1 MWLLASELA
10 GVVGLPGSDR
20 NVREQLKKLANENP
34 ELARKRQGTKGTEY
48 HISLLP
54 SATQTALYKT
64 KGQIKVGEQLLSLPK
79 KKSQS
84 DGYCREALW
93 ARWNKNNHAAK
104 EKAQQALLAVKAV
117 FALKR
122 NGVSLMDAYDS
133 VCAQYDVALSTLRR
147 HCSMVKGYDEA
158 DWAPAL
164 LPKHFEASQSKKKNQ
179 FAFITPQAWELFK
192 ADYLSLEQPAM
203 TVSYERLLDAAKGK
217 GWEIPSLK
225 SLARRMAHEV
235 PAQQLVLL
243 REGEHALHQL
253 YPPQERTV
261 EGIHAMEWL
270 NGDGY
275 QHNVFVKWFNGEILR
290 PKTWF
295 WQDIRSRKIVGWR
308 CDISENTDSIRL
320 SLMDVFAKYGVP
332 KEITIDNTRAAA
344 NKWMTGGVPNRY
356 RFKVKE
362 DDPLGIIPMMGIN
375 LHWSSVNFGK
385 GHGQAKPIERTFGV
399 GGLEEYIDKHPIC
412 RGAYTGPNP
421 MAKPDNYGSKAIAAE
436 DFLQAIA
443 KGVEMF
449 NAKAN
454 RDTEICKGF
463 MSFDQAFAASYE
475 TAEIRKATAA
485 QLQLMMLQAEA
496 VTVSKHGT
504 IVLDAG
510 GSLKGRKNRYFNETM
525 MNYVGQKLVARFDP
539 LKLHDSVEIYALNGV
554 HICTAE
560 CLEKVGFGDTQA
572 ARETKRKRTQFT
584 KANKLAAQAK
594 VSIDSLELA
603 ALMRPVEEE
612 VIPESKVVMMMRP
625 AVRGNTATAIAYDH
639 DQLANPENDHKA
651 ECAANFSES
660 VAYLLEQKKK
670 NRI

>member
-20 NVREQLKKLANENP
+20 NVREQLKKLATENP

-54 SATQTALYKT
+54 TATQTALYKI
-64 KGQIKVGEQLLSLPK
+64 KGQIKVGDQVLALPK
-79 KKSQS
+79 KKSQQT
-84 DGYCREALW
+84 YCREALW
-93 ARWNKNNHAAK
+93 ARWNKTNHAAQA
-104 EKAQQALLAVKAV
+104 KAQFALRTVQAV

-122 NGVSLMDAYDS
+122 NGIKLMDAYDS
-133 VCAQYDVALSTLRR
+133 VCAEYDIALSTLRR
-147 HCSMVKGYDEA
+147 HCSMVKGIDEA

-164 LPKHFEASQSKKKNQ
+164 LPKHFEASQAKKKNQ
-179 FAFITPQAWELFK
+179 FAFVSPDAWEAFK

-203 TVSYERLLDAAKGK
+203 TVCYERLKDTAKGK
-217 GWEIPSLK
+217 DWVLPSLK
-225 SLARRMAHEV
+225 SLARRIAHEI

-261 EGIHAMEWL
+261 EGLHALEWI

-275 QHNVFVKWFNGEILR
+275 LHNVFVKWFNGEVLR

-295 WQDIRSRKIVGWR
+295 WQDIYSRKIIGWR

-320 SLMDVFAKYGVP
+320 SLMDVCEKYGVP

-344 NKWMTGGVPNRY
+344 NKWMTGGVANRY

-362 DDPLGIIPMMGIN
+362 DDPLGIIPMLGIK
-375 LHWSSVNFGK
+375 LHWSSVILGK
-385 GHGQAKPIERTFGV
+385 GHGQAKPIERMFGV
-399 GGLEEYIDKHPIC
+399 GGLEEYIDKHPLC

-436 DFLQAIA
+436 DFLKAIA
-443 KGVEMF
+443 KGVEMY
-449 NAKAN
+449 NAKEN
-454 RDTEICKGF
+454 RNTEICKGF
-463 MSFDQAFAASYE
+463 MSFDQAFDTSYQN
-475 TAEIRKATAA
+475 AEIRKATKA

-496 VTVSKHGT
+496 VRVSKHGT

-510 GSLKGRKNRYFNETM
+510 GSIKGRKNRYFNETM

-539 LKLHDSVEIYALNGV
+539 LKLHDSLEIYALNGV

-560 CLEKVGFGDTQA
+560 CLEKDAFGDTQS

-584 KANKLAAQAK
+584 KSNKLAAAAK
-594 VSIDSLELA
+594 ISVDQLELA
-603 ALMRPVEEE
+603 AMMRPAAEEI
-612 VIPESKVVMMMRP
+612 IPETKVVMMVRP
-625 AVRGNTATAIAYDH
+625 TSIGNTAAAIAYDH
-639 DQLANPENDHKA
+639 EHDSDHQA

-660 VAYLLEQKKK
+660 VAYLRELKSK
-670 NRI
+670 NRL

>member
-20 NVREQLKKLANENP
+20 NVREQLKKLATENP

-54 SATQTALYKT
+54 TATQTALYKRE
-64 KGQIKVGEQLLSLPK
+64 GQIKVGDQVLALPK
-79 KKSQS
+79 KKSQQS
-84 DGYCREALW
+84 YCREALW
-93 ARWNKNNHAAK
+93 ARWNKTNHAAQA
-104 EKAQQALLAVKAV
+104 KAQFALRTVQAV

-122 NGVSLMDAYDS
+122 NGIKLMDAYDS
-133 VCAQYDVALSTLRR
+133 VCAEYGIALSTLRR
-147 HCSMVKGYDEA
+147 HCSMVKGIDEA

-179 FAFITPQAWELFK
+179 FAFVSPDAWEAFK

-203 TVSYERLLDAAKGK
+203 TVCYERLKDTAKGK
-217 GWEIPSLK
+217 DWVLPSLK
-225 SLARRMAHEV
+225 SLARRIAHEI

-261 EGIHAMEWL
+261 EGLHALEWI

-275 QHNVFVKWFNGEILR
+275 LHNVFVKWFNGEVLR

-295 WQDIRSRKIVGWR
+295 WQDIYSRKIIGWR

-320 SLMDVFAKYGVP
+320 SLMDVCEKYGVP

-344 NKWMTGGVPNRY
+344 NKWMTGGVANRY

-362 DDPLGIIPMMGIN
+362 DDPLGIIPMLGIK
-375 LHWSSVNFGK
+375 LHWSSVILGK
-385 GHGQAKPIERTFGV
+385 GHGQAKPVERMFGV
-399 GGLEEYIDKHPIC
+399 GGLEEYIDKHPLC

-436 DFLQAIA
+436 DFLKAIA
-443 KGVEMF
+443 KGVEMY
-449 NAKAN
+449 NAKEN
-454 RDTEICKGF
+454 RNTEICKGF
-463 MSFDQAFAASYE
+463 MSFDQAFDISYQN
-475 TAEIRKATAA
+475 AEIRKATKA

-496 VTVSKHGT
+496 VRVSKHGT

-510 GSLKGRKNRYFNETM
+510 GSIKGRKNRYFNETM

-539 LKLHDSVEIYALNGV
+539 LKLHDSLEIYALNGV

-560 CLEKVGFGDTQA
+560 CLEKDAFGDTQS

-584 KANKLAAQAK
+584 KSNKLAAAAK
-594 VSIDSLELA
+594 ISVDQLELA
-603 ALMRPVEEE
+603 AMMRPAAEEI
-612 VIPESKVVMMMRP
+612 IPETKVVMMVRP
-625 AVRGNTATAIAYDH
+625 TSIGNTAAAMAYDYEH
-639 DQLANPENDHKA
+639 DSDHQA

-660 VAYLLEQKKK
+660 VAYLRELKSK
-670 NRI
+670 NRL